1 MYHATIIH
9 LSSLGDPAMIDKIG
23 KFTVLGTLGSGAH
36 SSILHVR
43 RADDDREYALKMVNI
58 DSKDDQK
65 YLDQAKHEFRVGQ
78 MLNHPNLVKV
88 YAFETDGGW
97 FSGPKKARLLIE
109 YVPGRT
115 MDKLPLQ
122 RMAKLVRM
130 FERIADGLTHM
141 HKQGVF
147 HADMKPNNL
156 IYERGTRVKVI
167 DYGLAWIKG
176 EPKNRVQGTPEYMA
190 PETVSHKLINERTDI
205 YNFGATMYRLV
216 TLSLPPCWVTAADG
230 LPMTAEVFASQLRPV
245 REANPMVP
253 AGLAELIHRCL
264 DPNAT
269 KRPDRM
275 SQVQGTLDQ
284 LADEAAAKIDPAELE
299 E

>member
-1 MYHATIIH
+1 MAVEKV
-9 LSSLGDPAMIDKIG
+9 SKIG
-23 KFTVLGTLGSGAH
+23 KFTVLGELGKGAH
-36 SSILHVR
+36 SSILHIR
-43 RADDDREYALKMVNI
+43 RADDDREYALKLVDI
-58 DSKDDQK
+58 ESKDDLK
-65 YLDQAKHEFRVGQ
+65 YLEQAKHEFRIGQ

-88 YAFETDGGW
+88 YAFETDSGW
-97 FSGPKKARLLIE
+97 FSGPKKAKLLIE

-115 MDKLPLQ
+115 MDLLPLQ
-122 RMAKLVRM
+122 RMAKLARI

-141 HKQGVF
+141 HKQGVY

-156 IYERGTRVKVI
+156 ILERGTRVKVL
-167 DYGLAWIKG
+167 DYGLAWVKG
-176 EPKNRVQGTPEYMA
+176 EPKNRVQGTPEYIA

-216 TLSLPPCWVTAADG
+216 TLALPPSWTSVGDS
-230 LPMTAEVFASQLRPV
+230 LPMTAKVFASQLRPV

-253 AGLAELIHRCL
+253 EGLADLIHQCL
-264 DPNAT
+264 EPNAN
-269 KRPDRM
+269 KRPERM

-284 LADEAAAKIDPAELE
+284 LADEAAAKLADPMELE